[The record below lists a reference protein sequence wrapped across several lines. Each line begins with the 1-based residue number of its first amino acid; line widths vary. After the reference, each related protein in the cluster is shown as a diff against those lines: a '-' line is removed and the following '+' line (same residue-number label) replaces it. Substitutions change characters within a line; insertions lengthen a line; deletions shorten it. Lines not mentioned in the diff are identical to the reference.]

1 LERKSGIKVGEGSN
15 VFGFVHIKDLTDFYV
30 AVFDRVLKLDGKFVG
45 GSPYSR
51 YYIISTE
58 NLAFKTVQTL
68 IAAELHKRGLLASS
82 ELTTVAYEELGL
94 IAKVVAGNTLLKPGR
109 ARQDFGWEPK
119 YPLITE
125 TVAEDVDVVL
135 RALKLT

>member
-1 LERKSGIKVGEGSN
+1 MVVDGRLTVRCKQ
-15 VFGFVHIKDLTDFYV
+15 VHIKDLTDFYV

-94 IAKVVAGNTLLKPGR
+94 IAKYAFNFVFSSFACQAELTSIRVCQSRGG
-109 ARQDFGWEPK
+109 K
-119 YPLITE
+119 YP
-125 TVAEDVDVVL
+125 A
-135 RALKLT
+135 